1 MSILIYEFCNLIQN
15 DKELIG
21 DILEFGTGSA
31 NSTDIIANNT
41 SDKKIF
47 TFDGFVGLPKTEKGI
62 PQGTGWEE
70 GNLKF
75 SYDNAVSILSKYEK
89 VKIVKCMSWE
99 LNHPSDYNINEIS
112 SVNFDFDLYEGTLDA
127 LRFVDK
133 CKWKKIL
140 FRFDDWG
147 AYKFQIAEEVDRH
160 EKAAFYDWINET
172 GYSFEEYK
180 NYTNQSQ
187 GLQTIILV
195 KR

>member
-1 MSILIYEFCNLIQN
+1 M
-15 DKELIG
+15 
-21 DILEFGTGSA
+21 
-31 NSTDIIANNT
+31 
-41 SDKKIF
+41 
-47 TFDGFVGLPKTEKGI
+47 
-62 PQGTGWEE
+62 
-70 GNLKF
+70 
-75 SYDNAVSILSKYEK
+75 
-89 VKIVKCMSWE
+89 
-99 LNHPSDYNINEIS
+99 
-112 SVNFDFDLYEGTLDA
+112 DA

-147 AYKFQIAEEVDRH
+147 AYKFQIEEEVDRH